1 MKKLL
6 HFINLTSK
14 SIPSSDV
21 PLSMEVDVSN
31 EGLLEEE
38 GGEEGM
44 DTATLELVD
53 QMEIEISEIE
63 DGETTER
70 GGGGGGREEGTEKVE
85 EGHRTTEAMESIQTL
100 TVRLI
105 KMNK

>member
-70 GGGGGGREEGTEKVE
+70 GGGGGREEGTEKVE
-85 EGHRTTEAMESIQTL
+85 GGHRTTEAMESIQTL

-105 KMNK
+105 K

>member
-14 SIPSSDV
+14 SVPSPDV
-21 PLSMEVDVSN
+21 PLSMEVDVNN
-31 EGLLEEE
+31 EGLMEEE

-63 DGETTER
+63 DGEGTER
-70 GGGGGGREEGTEKVE
+70 GGGREEGPEKVE
-85 EGHRTTEAMESIQTL
+85 GGTTEAVETIQAL
-100 TVRLI
+100 DVRLI
-105 KMNK
+105 NK